1 MTQCITLGTN
11 GYCFSRRDWSEYSD
25 TGCRVG
31 YHAANLQR
39 RGQSW
44 FRREVC
50 VPDGVS
56 SGDGWWG
63 GWTDDSEGTGFIY
76 PDPALDPT
84 VGQLWLA
91 GRQDRPSGDRF
102 SPRVGTLRGRERHS
116 AGRVFTAQV
125 TMKMISG
132 DLDDGHV
139 LARPGMEPADGVH
152 TVHLVHAER
161 SFMPW
166 YASRF

>member
-63 GWTDDSEGTGFIY
+63 GWTDDSEGSGFIY
-76 PDPALDPT
+76 PDPELDPT
-84 VGQLWLA
+84 IGIQGSCSATGARGAPLPWIVLLSFTGLGLA
-91 GRQDRPSGDRF
+91 VMRRR
-102 SPRVGTLRGRERHS
+102 
-116 AGRVFTAQV
+116 
-125 TMKMISG
+125 
-132 DLDDGHV
+132 
-139 LARPGMEPADGVH
+139 
-152 TVHLVHAER
+152 
-161 SFMPW
+161 
-166 YASRF
+166 